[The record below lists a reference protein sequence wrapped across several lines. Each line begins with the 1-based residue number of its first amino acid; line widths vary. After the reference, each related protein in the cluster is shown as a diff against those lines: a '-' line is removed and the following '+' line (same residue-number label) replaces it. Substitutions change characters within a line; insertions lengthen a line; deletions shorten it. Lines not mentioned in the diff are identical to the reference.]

1 MATKTI
7 QASGGDY
14 ATVALWED
22 YVDSVNGT
30 GILTEDETGQINNEE
45 LTVTGTTT
53 FAGSTPGVFNI
64 ILEAQSGE
72 SFRDHADKLTNRQ
85 AYVNSYGACVR
96 LTSGSVPMFSI
107 DDANVII
114 RNLMLKRDSNYG
126 AIIAYVDSGNTGQV
140 IDSCILE
147 AASNSQTQ
155 GVEAK
160 SVTIKNTLIVMNASG
175 NSVNG
180 IWAANGTVDVQNCVF
195 ANIGTAGTNIGIG
208 RSYATL
214 TVTNTAVYNFGT
226 DASGTMSGTNNAT
239 DESSSGLPATN
250 LQTSLTGST
259 EWENVSAGTHDF
271 RLKSTSAKMKDNG
284 TASGVPSTDII
295 GQARSGS
302 TDIGQWEYQ
311 AGGAAL
317 IVPILNSYRMRNL

>member
-7 QASGGDY
+7 QATGGDY
-14 ATVALWED
+14 ATIALWED

-30 GILTEDETGQINNEE
+30 GILTEDEIGQINNEE
-45 LTVTGTTT
+45 LTTTAVTT
-53 FAGSTPGVFNI
+53 FAGSTPGAFNI

-72 SFRDHADKLTNRQ
+72 SFRDHANKLTNRQ
-85 AYVNSYGACVR
+85 AYVSTYGACVR
-96 LTSGSVPMFSI
+96 RTSGSGDVFSI

-114 RNLMLKRDSNYG
+114 RNLMIKKDSNYG
-126 AIIAYVDSGNTGQV
+126 NIIYYADIANTGQV
-140 IDSCILE
+140 IDSCIIE
-147 AASNSQTQ
+147 MASNTQ
-155 GVEAK
+155 VAGIEVR
-160 SVTIKNTLIVMNASG
+160 SGTIKNTLVVMNASG
-175 NSVNG
+175 NSVAG
-180 IWAANGTVDVQNCVF
+180 MYAATGTVDVQNCVF
-195 ANIGTAGTNIGIG
+195 ANIGTAGTTSGIV
-208 RSYATL
+208 RTYATL

-259 EWENVSAGTHDF
+259 EWENVSSGTHDF
-271 RLKSTSAKMKDNG
+271 RLKSTSAKLKDNG

-311 AGGAAL
+311 TGGAAS
-317 IVPILNSYRMRNL
+317 IVPILNSYRQRSI